1 MVAVSAAM
9 HDLSPYVLSVLAMLL
24 LLLLL
29 LTHHL
34 LLLLLVDL
42 RTHHLHL
49 LLLAC
54 RVKAAVCVRADAKVL
69 PVQVF
74 DPDRAVVGV

>member
-1 MVAVSAAM
+1 MAVSASL

-42 RTHHLHL
+42 STHHLHL
-49 LLLAC
+49 LLLAR
-54 RVKAAVCVRADAKVL
+54 RVEATVRVGANAEVL
-69 PVQVF
+69 PV
-74 DPDRAVVGV
+74 